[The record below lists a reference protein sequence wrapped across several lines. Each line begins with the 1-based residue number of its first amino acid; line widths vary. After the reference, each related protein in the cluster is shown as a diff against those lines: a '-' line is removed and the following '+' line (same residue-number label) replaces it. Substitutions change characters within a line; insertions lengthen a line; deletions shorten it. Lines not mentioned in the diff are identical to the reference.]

1 MDSSRHLAS
10 SLKAFVL
17 RKEVITLYRNF
28 CKAVRQAPDHTR
40 GDLKEQIRGG
50 FELHRGVKDLYA
62 VKYYLSDGRV
72 QLKMLREMM
81 AMKL

>member
-1 MDSSRHLAS
+1 MSTSDSALPSV
-10 SLKAFVL
+10 SLPCPPKLIHARGICTGRIV
-17 RKEVITLYRNF
+17 
-28 CKAVRQAPDHTR
+28 

-62 VKYYLSDGRV
+62 VKYHLSDGRV
-72 QLKMLREMM
+72 QLKMLQEMM